1 VSAAV
6 TFGEFKGLIEFCL
19 APQTSLTITSA
30 VVDTNAEPPRLDRYR
45 NELAAALLG
54 IKPANVN
61 SEGLLTLRKLNAAA
75 PDPESD
81 VAFLP
86 SVRAVNAVKACQAWV
101 LAEVEDEDDEMSED
115 VESAMLP
122 IFGHLAPI
130 LQGVPGAHWE
140 FVFDVLEGVLERA
153 KSVKK
158 EENDDNQEEGGKT
171 EDLVA
176 LARALRLVSVLED
189 LVQTN
194 KSLRADWEP
203 RRTNILVMIRDLAVL
218 GEGESPF
225 LGELL
230 NRVGLW
236 GISSSLLSDQLAE
249 SCPESNQVPSAP
261 RSACRELVL
270 SVVRNLPPSLMD
282 KDTLGKVSAAI
293 NVLIRMMLTA
303 ACFSVVYRWFI

>member
-1 VSAAV
+1 VSV
-6 TFGEFKGLIEFCL
+6 SVVVVEFKELTESGP

-30 VVDTNAEPPRLDRYR
+30 VVETNAEPPRLDRYR

-81 VAFLP
+81 IAFLP
-86 SVRAVNAVKACQAWV
+86 PIRAVNAVKACQGWV

-130 LQGVPGAHWE
+130 LQGVSGAHWE
-140 FVFDVLEGVLERA
+140 FMFDVLEGVLERA

-158 EENDDNQEEGGKT
+158 KEVDQDQEEGGET

-194 KSLRADWEP
+194 KSLRADWER

-218 GEGESPF
+218 GEGKPSF
-225 LGELL
+225 LGVL
-230 NRVGLW
+230 RVSFGASCHL
-236 GISSSLLSDQLAE
+236 SL
-249 SCPESNQVPSAP
+249 P
-261 RSACRELVL
+261 
-270 SVVRNLPPSLMD
+270 
-282 KDTLGKVSAAI
+282 
-293 NVLIRMMLTA
+293 
-303 ACFSVVYRWFI
+303 FW